1 MSNHLHEGPYQLGDR
16 QEFHSEQPKG
26 VSENVPVS
34 DSIRVTTPPEIS
46 GMGHRMKRKEDPRFI
61 QGKGHYVDDVK
72 LPGMLHMDIVRSPYA
87 HAKILKID
95 SSEAMKIPGVVA
107 VITGQ
112 DLKAA
117 GNLHY
122 MPTLMSDTQPV
133 LPIDKVLYYAQEVC
147 AVIATDRY
155 VAADAREK
163 VQVDY
168 EPLQAV
174 V

>member
-1 MSNHLHEGPYQLGDR
+1 MAHLQDRTEHHTKVPDAAAVETTHEVVT
-16 QEFHSEQPKG
+16 KT
-26 VSENVPVS
+26 PVK
-34 DSIRVTTPPEIS
+34 VC

-61 QGKGHYVDDVK
+61 QGKGRYVDDVR
-72 LPGMLHMDIVRSPYA
+72 LPGMLHMDLVRSPYA

-95 SSEAMKIPGVVA
+95 SSEALKIPGVVA

-133 LPIDKVLYYAQEVC
+133 LPIDKVIYYAQEVC
-147 AVIATDRY
+147 AVIATDR
-155 VAADAREK
+155 
-163 VQVDY
+163 
-168 EPLQAV
+168 
-174 V
+174 